1 MGERYRRS
9 STAVPWGL
17 PPGSICRR
25 PPPIWPDHER
35 LPVRRP
41 RNRRPTKVRIMLPI
55 SVRCDACG
63 NRIDKGSKLSS
74 RKEEVAVAGA
84 GEVGCRTFDSV
95 FRVLEFASVLI
106 PGAFSSAF
114 REQAYLGIPEFRFYF
129 GCTGCSAE
137 LAIKTDQ
144 RNSYCIVESGST
156 RVESP
161 DVPELTDDSEKM
173 HCQPS
178 GREE

>member
-74 RKEEVAVAGA
+74 RKEEVAVAVA
-84 GEVGCRTFDSV
+84 GEAD
-95 FRVLEFASVLI
+95 
-106 PGAFSSAF
+106 
-114 REQAYLGIPEFRFYF
+114 LGIPEFRFCF

-144 RNSYCIVESGST
+144 RNSYCIVESGGT
-156 RVESP
+156 RVEGP

-178 GREE
+178 GHEE